1 MNRLVSPLSVEMI
14 NIRSDPSLSTTRV
27 IDNLDPGNIDLDLP
41 LGDEALLTSDAGG
54 ASQLEEI
61 TE

>member
-1 MNRLVSPLSVEMI
+1 MI